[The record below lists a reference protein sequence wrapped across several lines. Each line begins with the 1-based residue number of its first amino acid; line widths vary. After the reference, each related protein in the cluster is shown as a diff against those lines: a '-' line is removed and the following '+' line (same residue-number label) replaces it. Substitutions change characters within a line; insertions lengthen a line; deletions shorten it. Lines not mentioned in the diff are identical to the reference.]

1 METKELKKFLKKNH
15 GYITTKEFENIG
27 MSKTLIPELINQKVL
42 RKVAYGMYIDNNLI
56 EDEFYILQKRFSNIV
71 FSYNTAC
78 YLLNLSDRAP
88 YKIDV
93 TTINH
98 NNINENLDIHYVSK
112 DKFHIGLIEIESPYS
127 NPIKIYNAE
136 RCICD
141 ILKKPE
147 SVDLEVYNKI
157 INNYF
162 KRRDKNLSLL
172 EEYSKIFNVHEKFE
186 HIMEVLI

>member
-1 METKELKKFLKKNH
+1 MENINLKNFLNNNH
-15 GYITTKEFENIG
+15 GYIASKDFEKIG
-27 MSKTLIPELINQKVL
+27 ISRAIIPELINKKVL
-42 RKVAYGMYIDNNLI
+42 RKVAYGLYIDNNLI

-88 YKIDV
+88 YRIDV
-93 TTINH
+93 TTTTH
-98 NNINENLDIHYVSK
+98 NNINEDLDIHYTSK
-112 DKFHIGLIEIESPYS
+112 DKFNIGIIEIESPYN

-141 ILKKPE
+141 ILKNPNT
-147 SVDLEVYNKI
+147 VDIEVYNKI

-162 KRRDKNLSLL
+162 ERKNKDLSTL
-172 EEYSKIFNVHEKFE
+172 EEYSKIFNVQKKFE

>member
-1 METKELKKFLKKNH
+1 MQIEKLKKFLKKNH
-15 GYITTKEFENIG
+15 GYITTKEIENIG
-27 MSKTLIPELINQKVL
+27 ISKTLIPELIKQKVL
-42 RKVAYGMYIDNNLI
+42 RKVAYGIYIDNNLI

-88 YKIDV
+88 YKIDI

-98 NNINENLDIHYVSK
+98 NNINEDLNIHYISK
-112 DKFHIGLIEIESPYS
+112 DKFDIGIIEIESPYT

-141 ILKKPE
+141 LLKNQNAFD
-147 SVDLEVYNKI
+147 VEVYNKI
-157 INNYF
+157 VNNYF
-162 KRRDKNLSLL
+162 KQKNKNLTTL
-172 EEYSKIFNVHEKFE
+172 EKYSKIFNVHKKFE
-186 HIMEVLI
+186 YIMEVLI

>member
-1 METKELKKFLKKNH
+1 MENEKLKKFLENNH
-15 GYITTKEFENIG
+15 GYITTKEIENLGIN
-27 MSKTLIPELINQKVL
+27 KTLIPELIKKGIL
-42 RKVAYGMYIDNNLI
+42 RKVAYGIYIDNNLI
-56 EDEFYILQKRFSNIV
+56 EDEYYLLQKRFSNII

-78 YLLNLSDRAP
+78 YFLNLSDRAP
-88 YKIDV
+88 YKIEV

-98 NNINENLDIHYVSK
+98 NNIKEDLDIHYVAK
-112 DKFHIGLIEIESPYS
+112 DKLEIGIIEIESPYS

-136 RCICD
+136 RCVCD
-141 ILKKPE
+141 ILKNPN

-162 KRRDKNLSLL
+162 KQRNKDLSKL

>member
-1 METKELKKFLKKNH
+1 MENINLKNFLNNNH
-15 GYITTKEFENIG
+15 GYIASKDFEKIG
-27 MSKTLIPELINQKVL
+27 ISRAIIPELINKKVL
-42 RKVAYGMYIDNNLI
+42 RKVAYGLYIDNNLI

-88 YKIDV
+88 YRIDV
-93 TTINH
+93 TTTTH
-98 NNINENLDIHYVSK
+98 NNINEDLDIHYTSK
-112 DKFHIGLIEIESPYS
+112 DKFNIGIIEIESPYN

-141 ILKKPE
+141 ILKNPNT
-147 SVDLEVYNKI
+147 VDIEVYNKI

-162 KRRDKNLSLL
+162 ERKNKNLSTL
-172 EEYSKIFNVHEKFE
+172 EEYSKIFNVQKKFE

>member
-1 METKELKKFLKKNH
+1 MEIKELKKFLKNNY
-15 GYITTKEFENIG
+15 GYITTKEFKNLGIP
-27 MSKTLIPELINQKVL
+27 KTSIPELLNQNIL
-42 RKVAYGMYIDNNLI
+42 RKVAYGIYIDSNLI
-56 EDEFYILQKRFSNIV
+56 EDEFYILQKRFSNII

-78 YLLNLSDRAP
+78 YLLNLSDRLP
-88 YKIDV
+88 YKIEV

-98 NNINENLDIHYVSK
+98 NNINEDLDIHYVAK
-112 DKFHIGLIEIESPYS
+112 EKFDIGITEIESPYS

-141 ILKKPE
+141 ILKNPD

-162 KRRDKNLSLL
+162 KQENKDLSAL
-172 EEYSKIFNVHEKFE
+172 EEYSKIFNIYDKLH
-186 HIMEVLI
+186 HIIEILI

>member
-1 METKELKKFLKKNH
+1 METKELKEFLKKNH
-15 GYITTKEFENIG
+15 GYITTKEFENVDI
-27 MSKTLIPELINQKVL
+27 SKTLIPELIKQEII
-42 RKVAYGMYIDNNLI
+42 RKVAYGIYIDNNLI

-78 YLLNLSDRAP
+78 YLLGLSDRSP
-88 YKIDV
+88 YKIEI

-98 NNINENLDIHYVSK
+98 NNINEDLDIHYVSN
-112 DKFHIGLIEIESPYS
+112 DKFDIGLIEIESPYS

-141 ILKKPE
+141 ILKNPE

-162 KRRDKNLSLL
+162 KSRNKNLSLL